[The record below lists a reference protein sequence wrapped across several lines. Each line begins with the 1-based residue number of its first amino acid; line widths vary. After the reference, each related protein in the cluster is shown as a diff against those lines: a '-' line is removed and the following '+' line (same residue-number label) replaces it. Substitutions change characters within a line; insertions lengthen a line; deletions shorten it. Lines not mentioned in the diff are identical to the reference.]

1 MGDCAWPRVSYT
13 CPRPQ
18 EDGRLLIRSDSD
30 SSTSCFC
37 QTLKGDQVRSK
48 RWWLAV
54 GLAAGASLAFFSHR
68 AGGLVGLLTKIRT
81 GIEIVVGR
89 LQEQGVR
96 TVYLWLRDHALR
108 ILQGMSPADTCQIA
122 PGLFV
127 GGQQYRRGLG
137 RMATLGIGATL
148 SLREEADDKARGAA
162 LERHLW
168 LPTVDDT
175 PPTLEQL
182 RQAVDFVRLALNDGC
197 GVYIH
202 CASGVGRAPT
212 AAAAYLV
219 STGLAPA
226 EAWSLIRSRRPFIRP
241 KPVQFQQ
248 IERFHGALRNA
259 DV

>member
-1 MGDCAWPRVSYT
+1 
-13 CPRPQ
+13 
-18 EDGRLLIRSDSD
+18 
-30 SSTSCFC
+30 
-37 QTLKGDQVRSK
+37 VRSN
-48 RWWLAV
+48 RWWLAA
-54 GLAAGASLAFFSHR
+54 GLAAGAGLAFASLKT
-68 AGGLVGLLTKIRT
+68 GGLIGLLKKIRT
-81 GIEIVVGR
+81 GIEIVFGR
-89 LQEQGVR
+89 LREQGVR
-96 TVYLWLRDHALR
+96 IVRLWIRDHALR
-108 ILQGMSPADTCQIA
+108 MMQGMSPADTCQIA

-137 RMATLGIGATL
+137 RMTALGIGATL
-148 SLREEADDKARGAA
+148 SLREEADDTVRGVA

-182 RQAVDFVRLALNDGC
+182 RQAVDFIRLALSEGH

-219 STGLAPA
+219 STGLTPA

-241 KPVQFQQ
+241 KPVQFRQT
-248 IERFHGALRNA
+248 ERFHGALSGPDA
-259 DV
+259 